1 MERSGK
7 RFGKTLGALAGVSAL
22 AAATSYLTTRF
33 FVRAALDREQP
44 GVMKKTHHLVSGSK
58 GNDAFKA
65 YRRDAAQ
72 ALLEADTEPVSITAR
87 DGVTLAGH
95 WFEGREPQRIIIAV
109 HGWRTSW
116 NRDFGMAAPFLH
128 ENHCS
133 VLYIEQ
139 RGQNGSGG
147 DYMGFGVTEQ
157 FDCQE
162 WVDWTIREKSRTL
175 PIYLYGISMGAAT
188 VLMASGLKL
197 PGNVKGIV
205 ADCGFTSP
213 DDIWRHVASEN
224 LHVPYGLHRFA
235 AGSLYRKW
243 NRLNPFHY
251 SAADALEKTNIPV
264 LLIHGEEDRFVP
276 VRMAYEN
283 YEACAAP
290 KRMLIVPGAGH
301 AMSYFMD
308 PEDYEDA
315 LRYFW
320 QDFDPLE
327 RPPQRAETQK
337 EFEA

>member
-1 MERSGK
+1 MDKSEK
-7 RFGKTLGALAGVSAL
+7 HLGKTLGALAGVSAL
-22 AAATSYLTTRF
+22 AAATSYMTTRF
-33 FVRAALDREQP
+33 FVRACLDREQP
-44 GVMKKTHHLVSGSK
+44 RMMKETKRLVSGGK

-65 YRRDAAQ
+65 YRRNAAQ

-87 DGVTLAGH
+87 DGVKLAGH
-95 WFEGREPQRIIIAV
+95 WLEGRDPQRILIAV

-116 NRDFGMAAPFLH
+116 NRDFGMVAPFLR
-128 ENHCS
+128 ESGCS

-147 DYMGFGVTEQ
+147 EYMGLGVTEQ

-162 WVDWTIREKSRTL
+162 WVRWVIREKSNTL

-188 VLMASGLKL
+188 VLMAAGLEL
-197 PGNVKGIV
+197 PENVHGIV

-213 DDIWRHVASEN
+213 DDIWRHVSEDN
-224 LHVPYGLHRFA
+224 LHVPYELHRYA
-235 AGSLYRKW
+235 AGNLYRKR
-243 NRLNPFHY
+243 NRLDPFHY
-251 SAADALEKTNIPV
+251 STTDALRKTDVPV
-264 LLIHGEEDRFVP
+264 LLIHGDRDRFVP
-276 VRMAYEN
+276 VSMAYEN

-301 AMSYFMD
+301 VMSYFMD

-320 QDFDPLE
+320 QDFDQTE
-327 RPPQRAETQK
+327 RPMADAQREVRA
-337 EFEA
+337 